1 MGIDVGKARI
11 GIALSEGSLAL
22 AHETL
27 STNQESVDK
36 VSQLVSAK
44 NVSKVYVGLPLSLSG
59 QRTPSTEM
67 AIGFARE
74 LAEKAS
80 AEVFMIDERL
90 TTVSSLRLLREA
102 GKDAKSAKSIIDS
115 ESARL
120 LLDFALSSPG
130 VAKPIGELDA

>member
-27 STNQESVDK
+27 SSNQESVDK

-44 NVSKVYVGLPLSLSG
+44 NVTKVYVGLPLSLSG

-67 AIGFARE
+67 AIGFAQE